1 MKIAFFDAKD
11 YDIKYFDK
19 YNDGRHQITYFK
31 ENLNLNTAHLA
42 KGYDAVCGF
51 VNTYGDK
58 VILEVLSKLGVK
70 FWFQRSMGYNKIDI
84 AKANQLGIEVF
95 RIFNYSAESIGEFA
109 MAGLLSLN
117 RNLYKAHDRVK
128 AYNFSLDGLDGL
140 CVGNSTIGVVGSGKI
155 GQTFIKIAKATG
167 ARVLVFDSFAQE
179 NFPQTAEALGF
190 EWASFQQLLK
200 QSDFISI
207 HCPLLPS
214 TRYLIDDAAV
224 EAMKPGM
231 VLINT
236 ARGEIMN
243 IKSVLKGLKSGK
255 IRALASDV
263 LEREEGRFYED
274 ISAVANDIKATD
286 PDWDELIQMPNV
298 LITSHQAF
306 LTDLALTQIAKATLD
321 NADNAQ
327 KGIFDNALRILE
339 NGKVQNG

>member
-11 YDIKYFDK
+11 YDIKYFEE
-19 YNDGRHQITYFK
+19 YNQGRHEITFFK
-31 ENLNLNTAHLA
+31 ENLNLDTVKLA

-70 FWFQRSMGYNKIDI
+70 FWFQRSMGYNKIDLK
-84 AKANQLGIEVF
+84 KANELGIQVF

-109 MAGLLSLN
+109 MADLLCLN
-117 RNLYKAHDRVK
+117 RNLLVAHDRVK
-128 AYNFSLDGLDGL
+128 KYNFSLNGLDGR
-140 CVGNSTIGVVGSGKI
+140 CVGNSTIGVIGSGKI

-167 ARVLVFDSFAQE
+167 ARVIVFDAFAQE
-179 NFPQTAEALGF
+179 NFPQLADQLGIEF
-190 EWASFQQLLK
+190 VSITDLLK

-214 TRYLIDDAAV
+214 TRYLIDDAAIEV
-224 EAMKPGM
+224 IKPGAII
-231 VLINT
+231 INT
-236 ARGEIMN
+236 ARGEILD
-243 IKSVLKGLKSGK
+243 IKAVLKGLKSGK
-255 IRALASDV
+255 LRGLATDV

-274 ISAVANDIKATD
+274 VSARIDDLKELD
-286 PDWDELIQMPNV
+286 PEWKELIEMPNV

-321 NADNAQ
+321 NADAAE
-327 KGIFDNALRILE
+327 KGDFTNALSIME
-339 NGKVQNG
+339 NGKVKNG